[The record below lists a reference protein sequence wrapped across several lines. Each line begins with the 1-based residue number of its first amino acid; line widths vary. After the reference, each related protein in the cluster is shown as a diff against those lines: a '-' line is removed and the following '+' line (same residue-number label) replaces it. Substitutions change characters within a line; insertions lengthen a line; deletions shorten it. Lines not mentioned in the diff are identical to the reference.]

1 MLISSALGLMPEEG
15 RLGALWVEGNK
26 EDAGS
31 LGQLLLVLLSW
42 LLKSSSCV
50 AMHRTSPASSVK

>member
-1 MLISSALGLMPEEG
+1 MLVSSDLGLMSEEG

-26 EDAGS
+26 EDAGN

-50 AMHRTSPASSVK
+50 AMHRASLASFVK